1 MPAQVNKEDRQLPY
15 PYGKA
20 TRDEEVLAAILN
32 ALHYHSGVPL
42 ERVRVEVRAGH
53 CVLSG
58 VVAQAYQRDLA
69 EKTAAE
75 TQGVVEVDN
84 QISLES

>member
-1 MPAQVNKEDRQLPY
+1 MRMEKDTRQLPY

-20 TRDEEVLAAILN
+20 TRDEEVLAAVLN

-42 ERVRVEVRAGH
+42 ERVRVEVRSGR

-58 VVAQAYQRDLA
+58 VVAQDYQRELA
-69 EKTAAE
+69 ERTAA
-75 TQGVVEVDN
+75 TADGVAEVEN
-84 QISLES
+84 LISLES

>member
-1 MPAQVNKEDRQLPY
+1 MRIEKETRQLPY

-20 TRDEEVLAAILN
+20 TRDEEVLAAVLN

-42 ERVRVEVRAGH
+42 ERVHVEVSQGR

-58 VVAQAYQRDLA
+58 VVAQDFQRALA
-69 EKTAAE
+69 EKTAASVE
-75 TQGVVEVDN
+75 GVVEVEN
-84 QISLES
+84 GISLES

>member
-1 MPAQVNKEDRQLPY
+1 MRIEKETQQLPY

-42 ERVRVEVRAGH
+42 ERVRVEVRQGH

-58 VVAQAYQRDLA
+58 VVAQEFQRELA
-69 EKTAAE
+69 EKTATSVE
-75 TQGVVEVDN
+75 GVVQVENV
-84 QISLES
+84 ISLES